1 MIINK
6 LNILYKLSFV
16 VIAFILLLPN
26 DNFAQSFGA
35 GYSSSYLNRNNGA
48 RAIGMAGAYTAIA
61 NEPSAIFYNPAGIG
75 YLDEIPLVNS
85 SISILGLGRVN
96 SSLSWAQ
103 EVSPSFGV
111 GASFNSFYGGSFT
124 ARDVKGNPLG
134 TMNDFQYSLALAG
147 AYKIE
152 FMSMGASLK
161 YLGSSLGSS
170 SLSASGV
177 SLDLGTKFD
186 VFDLF
191 SFGLSIQNVSGMLFW
206 NNEAS
211 SRDDIPYTIR
221 TGVAFEYGL
230 NDDLF
235 TTRSTITGKEET
247 VYIPAT
253 RYILFSADMIFNQYV
268 ASPDFVI
275 GTEISPHELIALR
288 GGISIY
294 GEKLG
299 TPQLFPMNYWGG
311 GISIRPDLKDLPFKM
326 NIDYSIANEYL
337 LNNGIA
343 HHVSLLFEF

>member
-1 MIINK
+1 MTKTKLHILISINLMLILTLVNFLD
-6 LNILYKLSFV
+6 LNS
-16 VIAFILLLPN
+16 
-26 DNFAQSFGA
+26 QSYGG
-35 GYSSSYLNRNNGA
+35 GYSSSYLQRNNGA
-48 RAIGMAGAYTAIA
+48 RAIGMAGAYTAVV
-61 NEPSAIFYNPAGIG
+61 NEPTAIFYNPAGIG
-75 YLDEIPLVNS
+75 YLEDIPLVNS
-85 SISILGLGRVN
+85 SMSLLGLGRVN

-103 EVSPSFGV
+103 EVSQSFGI

-124 ARDVKGNPLG
+124 ARDAKGNPLG
-134 TMNDFQYSLALAG
+134 TMDDFQYSLSVAG

-152 FMSMGASLK
+152 FMSMGATLK

-170 SLSASGV
+170 PLSASGV

-191 SFGLSIQNVSGMLFW
+191 SFGMSVQNVSGMLFW
-206 NNEAS
+206 NNDAS
-211 SRDDIPYTIR
+211 TRDDIPYTIR

-230 NDDLF
+230 NDEEF
-235 TTRSTITGKEET
+235 TTRSTITGEEEI

-253 RYILFSADMIFNQYV
+253 RYILFAADLIFNQYV
-268 ASPDFVI
+268 DTPDFVI

-299 TPQLFPMNYWGG
+299 EPQFFPMNYWGG
-311 GISIRPDLKDLPFKM
+311 GLSIRPDLEDLPFKM

-343 HHVSLLFEF
+343 HHITLLFEF

>member
-1 MIINK
+1 MIIK
-6 LNILYKLSFV
+6 INILFFYLILIIATLSTS
-16 VIAFILLLPN
+16 N
-26 DNFAQSFGA
+26 DLISQSYGG
-35 GYSSSYLNRNNGA
+35 GYSSSYLQRNNGA
-48 RAIGMAGAYTAIA
+48 RAIGMAGAYTAVVNDPA
-61 NEPSAIFYNPAGIG
+61 AIFYNPAGIG
-75 YLDEIPLVNS
+75 YLEDIPLFNS
-85 SISILGLGRVN
+85 SVSILGLGRVN
-96 SSLSWAQ
+96 SSLAWAQ
-103 EVSPSFGV
+103 EISPSFGL

-124 ARDVKGNPLG
+124 ARDVKGNPMG
-134 TMNDFQYSLALAG
+134 TMDDFQYSFSVAG

-152 FMSMGASLK
+152 FMSMGAALK

-170 SLSASGV
+170 PLSASGV

-206 NNEAS
+206 NNDAS
-211 SRDDIPYTIR
+211 TRDDIPYTIR
-221 TGVAFEYGL
+221 TGIAFEYGL
-230 NDDLF
+230 NDEEF
-235 TTRSTITGKEET
+235 TTRSTITGQEEL

-253 RYILFSADMIFNQYV
+253 RYLLFATDLIFNQYV
-268 ASPDFVI
+268 DTPDWVI

-299 TPQLFPMNYWGG
+299 EPQLFPMNYWGG
-311 GISIRPDLKDLPFKM
+311 GLSIRPDLKDLPFKM

-343 HHVSLLFEF
+343 HHITLLFEF